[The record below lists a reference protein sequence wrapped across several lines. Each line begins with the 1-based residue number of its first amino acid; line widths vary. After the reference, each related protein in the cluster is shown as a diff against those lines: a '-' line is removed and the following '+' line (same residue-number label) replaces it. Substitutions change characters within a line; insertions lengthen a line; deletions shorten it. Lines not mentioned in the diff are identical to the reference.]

1 MTKKAFILSGFI
13 GLKILLQCFLINP
26 AYDLQRDE
34 YLYLDQ
40 ANHLAWGY
48 ASVPPVTSWISTIIL
63 HLGNSFFWIRFFPA
77 LFGVLTIV
85 IVWKAIEELKG
96 NLFAMILGSTC
107 MLFSCFLRLNQLY
120 QPNSLDVLTWT
131 LFFFIIIKYFKTE
144 KPKWLYLG
152 SILFSVGFLNKYN
165 ILFLVMG
172 LFPAVLISTQRRIFI
187 NRHLWFSLLLGLL
200 LIAPNLFWQ
209 YDNHFPV
216 IHHMKV
222 LTDTQLVN
230 VNRWDFLRDQV
241 LYFIGSF
248 LVIVSA
254 LYALLFYPPF
264 SIYRSFLWTMIF
276 TLVIFIYLRAKS
288 YYAIGI
294 YPIYI
299 SFGSV
304 FLGEILKTGWKK
316 YLRWAFITIPVIFYV
331 LFFNLAF
338 ALKSPEYI
346 IANGKGYKKLGL
358 LRWEDGKDHILP
370 QDFSDMLGWKELADK
385 VDSIFSQFPTTEQ
398 TLILCDNYGQAG
410 AINYYANHV
419 NKAAVSF
426 NADYINWFNLE
437 KRFDNL
443 IRVKSCESKDNELT
457 TSSPFFDSAH
467 IGGSITNPLAREFGT
482 TIFVFRKA
490 RIDIRDRIRK
500 EVDTTKFYR

>member
-1 MTKKAFILSGFI
+1 MTGFI
-13 GLKILLQCFLINP
+13 VFKILLQCFLINP

-48 ASVPPVTSWISTIIL
+48 ASVPPDTSWISSVIL
-63 HLGNSFFWIRFFPA
+63 HLGNTFFWIRFFPT
-77 LFGVLTIV
+77 LFGVLTII
-85 IVWKAIEELKG
+85 IVWKAIEELNG
-96 NLFAMILGSTC
+96 TLFALILGSTC

-120 QPNSLDVLTWT
+120 QPNSLDVLSWT
-131 LFFFIIIKYFKTE
+131 AFLFIVIKYLNTE
-144 KPKWLYLG
+144 KPKWLYFG
-152 SILFSVGFLNKYN
+152 AIVFAFGFLNKYN
-165 ILFLVMG
+165 ILFMLMG
-172 LFPAVLISTQRRIFI
+172 ILPAVLMSKQRGVFI
-187 NRHLWFSLLLGLL
+187 NRHFLFSLLFGLL
-200 LIAPNLFWQ
+200 LVAPNLLWQ

-222 LTDTQLVN
+222 LTETQLVN
-230 VNRWDFLRDQV
+230 VNRLDFLRDQV
-241 LYFIGSF
+241 LYFIGSI

-264 SIYRSFLWTMIF
+264 RIYKCFFWTLIF
-276 TLVIFIYLRAKS
+276 TLIIFIYFRAKS
-288 YYAIGI
+288 YYAIGL

-299 SFGSV
+299 AFGSV
-304 FLGEILKTGWKK
+304 FLGEILKKGWKR
-316 YLRWAFITIPVIFYV
+316 YWRWAFVCIPVIFYV

-338 ALKSPEYI
+338 SLKTPEYI
-346 IANGKGYKKLGL
+346 IAHEGRYKKLGL

-385 VDSIFSQFPTTEQ
+385 VDSVYSQIPRTER

-410 AINYYANHV
+410 AINYYGKHV

-437 KRFDNL
+437 NRYDNL
-443 IRVKSCESKDNELT
+443 IRVKSNESKDKELS
-457 TSSPFFDSAH
+457 TSSPFFESAGV
-467 IGGSITNPLAREFGT
+467 GGSITNPLAREYGT
-482 TIFVFRKA
+482 TIFVFRRAK
-490 RIDIRDRIRK
+490 IDIRDRIRQEIEK
-500 EVDTTKFYR
+500 TKSYN